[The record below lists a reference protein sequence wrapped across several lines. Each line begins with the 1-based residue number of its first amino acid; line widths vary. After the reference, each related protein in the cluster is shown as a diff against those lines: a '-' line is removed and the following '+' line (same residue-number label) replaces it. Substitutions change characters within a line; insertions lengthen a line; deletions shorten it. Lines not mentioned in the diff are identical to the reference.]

1 MRHTC
6 ASRTV
11 VKKAEKTKERKKDD
25 VFNFDR
31 FDYTSILV
39 VLMFAVTT
47 LVREWIA
54 VFAFA
59 SHVSF

>member
-1 MRHTC
+1 
-6 ASRTV
+6 